1 MGCIGLLLAIL
12 GIFGYANQIWWLFYL
27 AGGIAA
33 VFDILAL
40 ISGELRCL
48 GTIITVGFWVSAYRQ
63 TGSLVDG
70 LSQRARVLSMPRPS
84 FSTWLSSTAS
94 SILSR
99 ILRVP
104 LIIYLWDLLQWIAST
119 TS

>member
-1 MGCIGLLLAIL
+1 MGCIGLLLAII

-33 VFDILAL
+33 IFDILAL

-48 GTIITVGFWVSAYRQ
+48 GTIITVGFWGSAYRQ

-70 LSQRARVLSMPRPS
+70 LVLGSCLSTVVMVVVS
-84 FSTWLSSTAS
+84 FIFMTFTAGIS
-94 SILSR
+94 VAISGLTSI
-99 ILRVP
+99 
-104 LIIYLWDLLQWIAST
+104 YDWIKNINK
-119 TS
+119 